1 MVKSLWDQRDQ
12 SVDQTEGIY
21 LLVQV
26 VFSETE
32 HAGCHKAKLQ
42 TAQASDT
49 MYLQCDVLFSKAYQR
64 RKHRMHFNCI
74 TLLEKK
80 M

>member
-1 MVKSLWDQRDQ
+1 
-12 SVDQTEGIY
+12 VDPTEGIY

-42 TAQASDT
+42 TAQASDA

-64 RKHRMHFNCI
+64 RERRMHFNCI
-74 TLLEKK
+74 TFARKK
-80 M
+80 NM